1 MLEGMPHTS
10 QRLSSLRQEISDL
23 RTLNA
28 GFLEKKK
35 KITPFEQSALEL
47 RAHRLLEIKEELN
60 RMLNKPD
67 AAAWW

>member
-1 MLEGMPHTS
+1 MRS
-10 QRLSSLRQEISDL
+10 
-23 RTLNA
+23 LNA
-28 GFLEKKK
+28 GFLDKKK
-35 KITPFEQSALEL
+35 KVTPFEQSELEL